1 MVQNDSFR
9 IISGKA
15 KHFIRKV
22 STGKELTYNMCENCG
37 SLVFVAAE
45 TISDAKIVMMGTID
59 GEALLNG
66 LGLP

>member
-15 KHFIRKV
+15 KHFIRKAI
-22 STGKELTYNMCENCG
+22 TGKELTYNMCEDCG

-45 TISDAKIVMMGTID
+45 TISDAKIVKMGTID